1 MKKTAALLAILTLFS
16 TGAFANEKLTLETQ
30 GHFAAG
36 GITIQREGTYDN
48 KKFGGWAS
56 PIEQGQSYRADHAI
70 VSYQIPARAKNAPLL
85 FIHGYGGSGLC
96 WEMTPDGREGFSTLM
111 LRRRY
116 PAFVI
121 DLPGRGRAGKT
132 SATTTL
138 APKADEMLWFDIWRL
153 GEYPNYHSDVQFPK
167 DAETLD
173 QFFREMTPDVSAHN
187 MKTDIASI
195 SAAIDKTVVMTAK
208 NGSASKNANGVV
220 LVTHSA
226 GGFPGW
232 LSAMGNKNVKA
243 VASYEPGGYVF
254 PEGEVPDPMPSL
266 TGTASGVPIP
276 MEQFR
281 RLTEIP
287 IVMYFGDY
295 IPEEVTDKLGGEN
308 WRVRLQMARKFTESI
323 NRHGGNAT
331 LVELPKLGI
340 KGNTHFLM
348 SDLNNGQLADL
359 FDKWLREQKLDK

>member
-1 MKKTAALLAILTLFS
+1 MKKTAALLAMLALLS

-70 VSYQIPARAKNAPLL
+70 VSYQIPAKAKNAPLL

-111 LRRRY
+111 LRRHY
-116 PAFVI
+116 PAFVM

-138 APKADEMLWFDIWRL
+138 TPKADEMLWFDIWRL

-226 GGFPGW
+226 GGFPG
-232 LSAMGNKNVKA
+232 
-243 VASYEPGGYVF
+243 
-254 PEGEVPDPMPSL
+254 
-266 TGTASGVPIP
+266 
-276 MEQFR
+276 
-281 RLTEIP
+281 
-287 IVMYFGDY
+287 
-295 IPEEVTDKLGGEN
+295 
-308 WRVRLQMARKFTESI
+308 
-323 NRHGGNAT
+323 
-331 LVELPKLGI
+331 
-340 KGNTHFLM
+340 
-348 SDLNNGQLADL
+348 
-359 FDKWLREQKLDK
+359 

>member
-1 MKKTAALLAILTLFS
+1 MKKTAILLALLTALS
-16 TGAFANEKLTLETQ
+16 TGALASEKLTLETQ

-48 KKFGGWAS
+48 SKFAGWAT

-70 VSYQIPARAKNAPLL
+70 VSYQIPAKAKNAPLL

-111 LRRRY
+111 LRKHY
-116 PAFVI
+116 PAYVI

-132 SATTTL
+132 SATTTVT
-138 APKADEMLWFDIWRL
+138 PKADEMLWFAIWRL
-153 GEYPNYHSDVQFPK
+153 GEYPNYHNDVQFPK
-167 DAETLD
+167 DAETLN
-173 QFFREMTPDVSAHN
+173 QFFREMTPDLSAHN
-187 MKTDIASI
+187 LKTDLAAI
-195 SAAIDKTVVMTAK
+195 SAAIDKTAAMT
-208 NGSASKNANGVV
+208 GSSLHGKDPAGVV

-232 LSAMGNKNVKA
+232 LSAIGNSKVKA

-254 PEGEVPDPMPSL
+254 PEGEVPEPMPSL
-266 TGTASGVPIP
+266 TGTASGVPVP
-276 MEQFR
+276 MEQFK

-308 WRVRLQMARKFTESI
+308 WRVRLQMARKFADAI

-359 FDKWLREQKLDK
+359 FDAWLKEQKLDK

>member
-1 MKKTAALLAILTLFS
+1 MKKTAVALTLAMLTAFS
-16 TGAFANEKLTLETQ
+16 FSAAAKEKLTLETQ

-36 GITIQREGTYDN
+36 GVTIQRDGTYDN
-48 KKFGGWAS
+48 KKFAGWGN
-56 PIEQGQSYRADHAI
+56 PVEQGQSYRGDHAI
-70 VSYQIPARAKNAPLL
+70 VDYQIPVKAHKLPLL

-111 LRRRY
+111 LRKRY
-116 PAFVI
+116 PAYVM

-132 SATTTL
+132 TATTTVT
-138 APKADEMLWFDIWRL
+138 PKADEMLWYDIWRL
-153 GEYPNYHSDVQFPK
+153 GEYPHYNEGVQFPK
-167 DAETLD
+167 DKETLD
-173 QFFREMTPDVSAHN
+173 QFFREMTPDISAHN
-187 MKTDIASI
+187 MKTDLAAI
-195 SAAIDKTVVMTAK
+195 SAAVDKA
-208 NGSASKNANGVV
+208 AANTKKLGGTEGAI

-232 LSAMGNKNVKA
+232 LSAINNAKVKA
-243 VASYEPGGYVF
+243 VVSYEPGSYVF

-266 TGTASGVPIP
+266 TGTASGVPVP

-287 IVMYFGDY
+287 VVMYFGDY

-308 WRVRLQMARKFTESI
+308 WRVRLQMGRKFAEAI

-348 SDLNNGQLADL
+348 SDLNNQQLADL
-359 FDKWLREQKLDK
+359 LDQWLKKNIPDK

>member
-1 MKKTAALLAILTLFS
+1 
-16 TGAFANEKLTLETQ
+16 
-30 GHFAAG
+30 
-36 GITIQREGTYDN
+36 
-48 KKFGGWAS
+48 
-56 PIEQGQSYRADHAI
+56 
-70 VSYQIPARAKNAPLL
+70 
-85 FIHGYGGSGLC
+85 
-96 WEMTPDGREGFSTLM
+96 
-111 LRRRY
+111 
-116 PAFVI
+116 
-121 DLPGRGRAGKT
+121 
-132 SATTTL
+132 
-138 APKADEMLWFDIWRL
+138 
-153 GEYPNYHSDVQFPK
+153 
-167 DAETLD
+167 
-173 QFFREMTPDVSAHN
+173 MTPDVSAHN

-243 VASYEPGGYVF
+243 VASYEQGGYVF
-254 PEGEVPDPMPSL
+254 TEGEVPDPMPSL
-266 TGTASGVPIP
+266 TGTASGVPVP

-308 WRVRLQMARKFTESI
+308 WRVRLQMARKFAETI